1 MSKINDLYG
10 NKTEKSIWYKVGI
23 IIVAVVMFFV
33 NIFIIEPKEHIE
45 DNGEFYAIMSIMV
58 AGTGAFILFIVFLTK
73 EDYTNRVYV
82 ENTIVDMRT
91 VPNDSE
97 QSKYQYK
104 IEGRNE
110 WIDMNGKYDIGT
122 NVITTCSIHRNNNKR
137 RCSFLKGESTLN
149 EKIGRVHASEHGWDF
164 EMLLSG
170 TPPTTA
176 KVE

>member
-1 MSKINDLYG
+1 MSKINDLYS
-10 NKTEKSIWYKVGI
+10 NKTEKSIWYKVGFV
-23 IIVAVVMFFV
+23 IVTVVMFFV
-33 NIFIIEPKEHIE
+33 NIFIIKPKEHIE
-45 DNGEFYAIMSIMV
+45 DNGEFYCMMVVLVAVIGGVFALMIFAI
-58 AGTGAFILFIVFLTK
+58 K
-73 EDYTNRVYV
+73 DDYIHHVYV

-91 VPNDSE
+91 VPSNAE
-97 QSKYQYK
+97 ESKFQYK

-110 WIDMNGKYDIGT
+110 WIDMDSKYDIGT
-122 NVITTCSIHRNNNKR
+122 IVITTCSIHRNNIKR

-164 EMLLSG
+164 DMLLSG